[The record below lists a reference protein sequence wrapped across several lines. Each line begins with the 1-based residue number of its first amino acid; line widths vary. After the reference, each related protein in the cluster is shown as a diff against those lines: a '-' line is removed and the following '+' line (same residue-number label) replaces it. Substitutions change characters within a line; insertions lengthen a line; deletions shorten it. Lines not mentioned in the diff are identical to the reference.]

1 MAKRKVIT
9 QERAGEK
16 LLSLID
22 KSEVGD
28 RVYELAQE
36 LCDEAIAKIEKEYTI
51 VGNADYIPFTEDD
64 DEMWYDLYRDEF
76 VSAVFEIIAE
86 GKF

>member
-22 KSEVGD
+22 KSELGD
-28 RVYELAQE
+28 RVYELA
-36 LCDEAIAKIEKEYTI
+36 
-51 VGNADYIPFTEDD
+51 
-64 DEMWYDLYRDEF
+64 
-76 VSAVFEIIAE
+76 
-86 GKF
+86 

>member
-22 KSEVGD
+22 KSELGD

-36 LCDEAIAKIEKEYTI
+36 LCDEAIVKIEKEYTI
-51 VGNADYIPFTEDD
+51 VDVDNVPFTEDD

-76 VSAVFEIIAE
+76 VSAVFEIIVE
-86 GKF
+86 GEF

>member
-22 KSEVGD
+22 KSELGD

-51 VGNADYIPFTEDD
+51 VDVDNVPFTEDD

-76 VSAVFEIIAE
+76 VSAVFEIIVE
-86 GKF
+86 GEF

>member
-22 KSEVGD
+22 KSEVDD

-36 LCDEAIAKIEKEYTI
+36 LCDEAIVKIEKEYTI
-51 VGNADYIPFTEDD
+51 VDVDNVPFTEDD

-76 VSAVFEIIAE
+76 VSAVFEIIVE
-86 GKF
+86 GEF